1 MDWPIPAQ
9 TTTRPR
15 KFWKQLEPKF
25 RKKRTEHPNSYSYN
39 QGVVLGGLVEL
50 NKASPNQSYIDSA
63 NTIAQAA
70 IKLMADSNN
79 VIHDTCEDD
88 GTCFPNATQ
97 FKGVFIRN
105 LILLHQ
111 ASPNDLYA
119 TVIKACADS
128 IWANNRD
135 DSTNDLSINWA
146 GPFVSPTNSSAHS
159 SAMDALVAAIYL

>member
-1 MDWPIPAQ
+1 LPGDLTNTPI
-9 TTTRPR
+9 
-15 KFWKQLEPKF
+15 
-25 RKKRTEHPNSYSYN
+25 SYSYN

-79 VIHDTCEDD
+79 VIHDTCEDE
-88 GTCFPNATQ
+88 GGCFPNATQ

-105 LILLHQ
+105 LLLLHQ

-119 TVIKACADS
+119 TVIKACAQSTWD
-128 IWANNRD
+128 NNRD
-135 DSTNDLSINWA
+135 TSTNELSINWA

-159 SAMDALVAAIYL
+159 SAMEPLIAAIYL